1 MKPVRYLAA
10 SVALGLGA
18 TVAAAATTDPP
29 AAVILFIGDGM
40 GTGQVA
46 AARAFLGRPLCFEAF
61 PFAACIATAPAEG
74 GITDSSAASTAMAT
88 GRRTFNSVI
97 SRALPGDGAD
107 LPTALE
113 FHRDHGRRTGLVTT
127 SYLLDATPAAF
138 GAHANTRT
146 DYGGIASYYLAT
158 NGPDLLLGGGY
169 LLESNAVAAAGFTV
183 AHDRDTMAAA
193 ATSGVSRL
201 AGVFGASTMPY
212 EVDGYGSLPHLREM
226 TDAALRFLG
235 RDGAPFFLMI
245 EGGKIDLA
253 CHGQS
258 ILYCVHEMLEFERAV
273 DVALAW
279 AAGRQD
285 VLILIAADHETG
297 GLQVVADNGPGVLPT
312 VTWSSTYHTDA
323 PVRVHATGAG
333 ANRIVWSEHLA
344 DLHGILVEP
353 AFPPPAVR
361 TLNVAPGVG
370 GLALSWTALSGRV
383 YRVES
388 AAGPGDAAWTEV
400 GVVTSAVNEMLS
412 RPLPAPDGAPRFY
425 RVTGDPPWVP

>member
-1 MKPVRYLAA
+1 MRPVLHRAVA
-10 SVALGLGA
+10 VALGLGA
-18 TVAAAATTDPP
+18 TVAAAVTSEPP
-29 AAVILFIGDGM
+29 SVVVLFIGDGM

-46 AARAFLGRPLCFEAF
+46 AARAFLGRPLHFEAF
-61 PFAACIATAPAEG
+61 PFEAVIATEPAEG

-88 GRRTFNSVI
+88 GRRVFNSVI

-113 FHRDHGRRTGLVTT
+113 FYRDRGRRTGLVTT

-138 GAHANTRT
+138 GAHANTRA

-169 LLESNAVAAAGFTV
+169 LLDSNAVATAGFTV
-183 AHDRDTMAAA
+183 ATDRVSMATA
-193 ATSGVSRL
+193 ATSGVARL
-201 AGVFGASTMPY
+201 AGIFGTSTMPY
-212 EVDGYGSLPHLREM
+212 EVDGYGALPHLREM
-226 TDAALRFLG
+226 TDAALQFLG
-235 RDGAPFFLMI
+235 RDDAPFFLVV

-258 ILYCVHEMLEFERAV
+258 ILYCTREMLEFERAV
-273 DVALAW
+273 DVAVAW
-279 AAGRQD
+279 AGGRQD
-285 VLILIAADHETG
+285 VLILVAADHETG

-312 VTWSSTYHTDA
+312 VTWSSTYHTADRI
-323 PVRVHATGAG
+323 RVHAAGAG
-333 ANRIVWSEHLA
+333 ANRILGSEHLA
-344 DLHGILVEP
+344 DLHGILVDP

-361 TLNVAPGVG
+361 SLHLPADAG

-388 AAGPGDAAWTEV
+388 SATPGGAAWTEI
-400 GVVTSAVNEMLS
+400 GAVTSAVNEVRSL
-412 RPLPAPDGAPRFY
+412 PLPTPDGAPRFY
-425 RVTGDPPWVP
+425 RVTGDRP